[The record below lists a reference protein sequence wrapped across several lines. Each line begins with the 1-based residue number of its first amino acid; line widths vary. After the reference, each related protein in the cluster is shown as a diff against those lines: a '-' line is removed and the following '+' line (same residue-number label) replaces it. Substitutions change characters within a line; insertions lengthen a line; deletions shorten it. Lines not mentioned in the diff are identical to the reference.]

1 MNLDRP
7 VAPDPYDLL
16 PRVGSFSLKS
26 DDVRD
31 GAPMAAAHAL
41 SGANLS
47 RNCRG
52 VARPRR
58 PRVTPSPASI
68 PTRRRP
74 PASGTGS
81 RSTCRRMCFPSLE
94 ERGRRTAPAFLA
106 VPSIVATITARWD
119 TAVPLRRRVIGRT
132 GTTSWSMRWM
142 SRGLVSPRTP
152 RRRRCPFN
160 WWDTRSLGQS

>member
-41 SGANLS
+41 SGANRSPQLS
-47 RNCRG
+47 WSGAPKETKGYTVTCFDPD
-52 VARPRR
+52 AP
-58 PRVTPSPASI
+58 TPSGFWHWI
-68 PTRRRP
+68 VVNLP
-74 PASGTGS
+74 PDVV
-81 RSTCRRMCFPSLE
+81 SLP
-94 ERGRRTAPAFLA
+94 GGAGKRTAPAFLA

-119 TAVPLRRRVIGRT
+119 TAVPLRRKVIGRT
-132 GTTSWSMRWM
+132 GITSWSMRWM
-142 SRGLVSPRTP
+142 SRGSLSPRTP

-160 WWDTRSLGQS
+160 WWATPSLGQS